1 MRYTNVRCVA
11 CQLSISPE
19 LSSPEA
25 PFKCPACGRRQTL
38 SEQPSRNKVLIPH
51 TTGQA
56 QRMEQARG
64 DRLRSL
70 LEELLQY
77 GPAVRIDG
85 TIYVVTKVED
95 LEP

>member
-1 MRYTNVRCVA
+1 VRYTNVRCVA

-19 LSSPEA
+19 LSSAEA
-25 PFKCPACGRRQTL
+25 HFKCPACGRRQTL
-38 SEQPSRNKVLIPH
+38 AEQPSRNKVLIPAA
-51 TTGQA
+51 TGQA
-56 QRMEQARG
+56 ERMAQGRN

-85 TIYVVTKVED
+85 TIYVVTKVEE